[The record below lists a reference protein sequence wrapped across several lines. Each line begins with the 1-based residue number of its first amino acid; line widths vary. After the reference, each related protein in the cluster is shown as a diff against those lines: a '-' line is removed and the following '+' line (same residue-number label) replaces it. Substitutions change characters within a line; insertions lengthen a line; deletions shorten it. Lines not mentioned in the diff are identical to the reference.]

1 MADSYYLKKTVNIDN
16 IILDSIIPDSV
27 RNIRVG

>member
-1 MADSYYLKKTVNIDN
+1 MADSYFLKKTVNIDN